1 MVKLVSHIIPALV
14 FLILIDIIAL
24 FDNNN
29 GRKLLSVVS
38 ANDDED
44 EDAIAVAA
52 AVSAAAAV
60 GVVRSQQQQSS
71 DNSDG
76 DGDGSSSVVMIDFDI
91 PRYGPICIS
100 INDNDDIKFVWNE
113 YHNLNMLAHANAAAS
128 ANDNNNEIE
137 NNSFRN
143 CDFTNAIPLIG
154 TGQPNPLGYTIEASE
169 EVDAEM
175 VDDDVVVVRYFACS
189 KICASNGHKVKVC
202 SGGVFGQTNNNE
214 CYNTDECSDTRTV
227 DVRTTRKQQQQQQQQ
242 SLLTTK
248 QREYVP
254 VGRVCRPKNK
264 DGYLITSGIDTP
276 ESCQKKCDDD
286 KIKCGAWEF
295 ENYNGGDNQECEL
308 HEYNII
314 SYNETIA
321 MGNECEIGL
330 LLDNN
335 KDDDDDRKNDSI
347 NNITD
352 NNNDILD
359 SEEKELG
366 EEHHRCC
373 WIAKDI
379 VDQQTNNTRS
389 ANVLRSG
396 SGGSSTIITYL
407 PLTSTVVVLLL
418 QFFL

>member
-1 MVKLVSHIIPALV
+1 MVKLVGHIIPALV

-44 EDAIAVAA
+44 EDVDASAVAA

-60 GVVRSQQQQSS
+60 GVVRSSQQQQSS
-71 DNSDG
+71 DNSN
-76 DGDGSSSVVMIDFDI
+76 GDGSSSGSVVMIDFDI

-113 YHNLNMLAHANAAAS
+113 YHNLNMLARANAA
-128 ANDNNNEIE
+128 NINNEIE

-169 EVDAEM
+169 VDASE

-254 VGRVCRPKNK
+254 VGRVCRPKNN

-308 HEYNII
+308 HESNII
-314 SYNETIA
+314 SYDETIA
-321 MGNECEIGL
+321 MGNDCEIGL
-330 LLDNN
+330 FLDDNN
-335 KDDDDDRKNDSI
+335 NDDDDRKNDSI

-352 NNNDILD
+352 NDNDFID
-359 SEEKELG
+359 NEEKELG
-366 EEHHRCC
+366 EDHHRCC

-389 ANVLRSG
+389 ANIISSG
-396 SGGSSTIITYL
+396 SGSSSTIITYL

-418 QFFL
+418 QFIL